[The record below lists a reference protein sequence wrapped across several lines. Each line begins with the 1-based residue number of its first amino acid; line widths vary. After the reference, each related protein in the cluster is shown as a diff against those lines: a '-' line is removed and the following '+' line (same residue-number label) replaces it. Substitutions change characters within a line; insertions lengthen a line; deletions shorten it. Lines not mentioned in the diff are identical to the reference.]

1 MHHIKSNCLSPFFS
15 LLEIFIQKDYF
26 SCFMWVWKE
35 SLRLT
40 LIQIGGLYPLRLT
53 RCNNKVLCVYSLS
66 GHNTRE
72 QLAIGHVFERLK
84 NCVGVKSE
92 GNKNKAILADFICP
106 MDKIDRDHGKKTQRL
121 NICDSNYVLLK
132 LIVDDVLK

>member
-1 MHHIKSNCLSPFFS
+1 MFEPIF
-15 LLEIFIQKDYF
+15 LEISPGNIHTK
-26 SCFMWVWKE
+26 
-35 SLRLT
+35 
-40 LIQIGGLYPLRLT
+40 GLLLLLYMGLEGVTEVNTDPNWRFVPFKVT

-72 QLAIGHVFERLK
+72 QLAMGHVFERLK
-84 NCVGVKSE
+84 NCMGIKSE
-92 GNKNKAILADFICP
+92 GNKNKAILANFICP